1 MIYFITKTERLKET
15 KTMQEQKKKRIKKV
29 FDSRQL
35 CHVWASE
42 TQSEGRNSG
51 RSMFFENNT
60 IYSYGRHYTLGV
72 IHTNKRGEK
81 LGLINS
87 ERYSVTTS
95 KHRSQAASALYGRM
109 NVLHVPRPNDLMSET
124 NEIYLTNAVASYVE
138 EIFNSRK
145 HCSEYTKEGML
156 DSIKDLNILLK
167 FKGKKEFSLDAET
180 MTVIDEILVEKIEQN
195 KARDAARS
203 EKRKAQ
209 FAEYKRQ
216 QELKR
221 QDYLSSV
228 MLWPTFQNTKS
239 IPSQYFP
246 HDMIRVNKLT
256 LEVETSR
263 GAKVPLDEA
272 LKAFQDLESGIDVI
286 GRRVGSFTIDEVT
299 QDKIVVG
306 CHELDRAQVRKILS
320 EGL

>member
-1 MIYFITKTERLKET
+1 
-15 KTMQEQKKKRIKKV
+15 MQEQKKKRIKKV
-29 FDSRQL
+29 FDSKQL

-42 TQSEGRNSG
+42 TQSEGRNQS
-51 RSMFFENNT
+51 RSMFFADNV
-60 IYSYGRHYTLGV
+60 IYSYGRHYVLGV

-87 ERYSVTTS
+87 YKYSVTTS
-95 KHRSQAASALYGRM
+95 KHQSHAFSALLGRM
-109 NVLHVPRPNDLMSET
+109 PVLSVPRPDDLASET
-124 NEIYLTNAVASYVE
+124 NESYLTNAIANVLE
-138 EIFNSRK
+138 QILNSRK
-145 HCSEYTKEGML
+145 YCNEYTKERL
-156 DSIKDLNILLK
+156 VDNIKDLNTLLK

-180 MTVIDEILVEKIEQN
+180 MTVIDEILAEKIEQN
-195 KARDAARS
+195 KTRDAARS

-263 GAKVPLDEA
+263 GARVPLSEA
-272 LKAFQDLESGIDVI
+272 VKAFQDLESGQDVV
-286 GRRVGSFTIDEVT
+286 GRKVGSFTIDEVT
-299 QDKIVVG
+299 QDKIRVG

-320 EGL
+320 GGL